1 MPVPEQP
8 TASPAADAPRP
19 RPPAGRTV
27 VTLVGKALASRA
39 VKYGFVVLT
48 VAVGAY
54 AVSKQWTEIH
64 RAVGRIGIRWSL
76 ASLAFALAA
85 QFTTMLSWNAL
96 LSGLGS
102 RLPVP
107 VAANVVFVGQLGKY
121 LPGSLWPVIAQM
133 EIAAAHKVPRHR
145 TGIASVLT
153 MLVALLSG
161 LLVAAAIM
169 PFTGGSTPYKLT
181 FLAAPFLALSLYP
194 KVLNWG
200 FARLLKLARRPPLEQ
215 PLRARAIGAS
225 LAWSFATWLCYGLH
239 IWILVERAPG
249 GAPAGRALAL
259 SIGAFAFAWCAG
271 FVVIPTPAGAGVREV
286 VLIATLG
293 AVLPAGGAALAVALV
308 SRGVT
313 AVADLVTAGAA
324 TAYYRRDKR
333 RHEDSQEGSSPS
345 PDSSALAARTGDS

>member
-1 MPVPEQP
+1 MAVPEQP
-8 TASPAADAPRP
+8 TASPSADASRP
-19 RPPAGRTV
+19 RAGRTV
-27 VTLVGKALASRA
+27 VTLAGKVLSSRA

-48 VAVGAY
+48 VAIGVY
-54 AVSKQWTEIH
+54 AVSKQWTDIH
-64 RAVGRIGIRWSL
+64 RAIGRIGIRWSL

-181 FLAAPFLALSLYP
+181 FIAAPFLALCLYP

-200 FARLLKLARRPPLEQ
+200 FARLLKLARRPPLEH
-215 PLRARAIGAS
+215 PLGARAIGVS

-239 IWILVERAPG
+239 VWILVERAPG
-249 GAPAGRALAL
+249 GVPAGRALAL

-286 VLIATLG
+286 VLIAMLG

-324 TAYYRRDKR
+324 TVYYRRDRKR
-333 RHEDSQEGSSPS
+333 RREDPQEASARSA
-345 PDSSALAARTGDS
+345 DSSALAARTGDG